1 MEDCPYSTAC
11 GDWTPRTSTRCTRS
25 REPCCSTSPRRG
37 LLYHSHIPQVMGRL
51 AFSLLYH
58 SHIPQVM
65 GRLAFSLQ
73 SSVFSLHT
81 TLDTRHC
88 FTRLP
93 HPPMN
98 DPHEPPTTTCN
109 IDVPLVKAYYTIHS
123 SLRRG
128 VAAAGRARA
137 GGGSPGQG
145 AD

>member
-1 MEDCPYSTAC
+1 MKKKATKRK
-11 GDWTPRTSTRCTRS
+11 TVNRTKQQ
-25 REPCCSTSPRRG
+25 PCNPFPLPSSMALFTLHSSLFTLHCSLFTV
-37 LLYHSHIPQVMGRL
+37 HS
-51 AFSLLYH
+51 SLFTLH
-58 SHIPQVM
+58 S
-65 GRLAFSLQ
+65 SLFTLH
-73 SSVFSLHT
+73 SSLFTLHT